1 MGTFCDLRGQWC
13 LVLLA
18 LDSAGL
24 RRRDRPGPGAIGMSE
39 CEAMAAV
46 LTGWGANASCRAGH
60 HTSVVDIPDCHVR
73 DCPRVGA
80 HCVLAP
86 GCISHP
92 ETRSKGEWRKALSD
106 SASCGVKR
114 PSQGGAT
121 CAFYGIPVAALRS
134 CPVSLRIC
142 GACRSYAKGAED
154 NRKKAGRRATE
165 RIFYGARAQ
174 CETIDLSDPEERYA
188 LRRRQAQL
196 GALSLM
202 ARSLPEADAKRILMD
217 VWQMLWDNKNAPP
230 PQGTRDSRVPCR
242 RGQ

>member
-92 ETRSKGEWRKALSD
+92 ETRSKGEWRNALSD

-134 CPVSLRIC
+134 CPVSLRVCLPMLAYPLPSPVPYAATSFELCIC
-142 GACRSYAKGAED
+142 CFRYV
-154 NRKKAGRRATE
+154 GRVGRT
-165 RIFYGARAQ
+165 Q
-174 CETIDLSDPEERYA
+174 
-188 LRRRQAQL
+188 
-196 GALSLM
+196 
-202 ARSLPEADAKRILMD
+202 
-217 VWQMLWDNKNAPP
+217 
-230 PQGTRDSRVPCR
+230 RVPR
-242 RGQ
+242 IIVKRPEGEQWLVRGCWTRALLWC